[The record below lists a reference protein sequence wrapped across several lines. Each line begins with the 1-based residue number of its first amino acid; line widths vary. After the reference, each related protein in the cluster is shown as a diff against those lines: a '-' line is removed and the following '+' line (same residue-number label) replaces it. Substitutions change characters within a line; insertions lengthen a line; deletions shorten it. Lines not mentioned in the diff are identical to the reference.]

1 MSEQIRVLVADDH
14 IVVREGLCALI
25 NACTDIHVVGEATNG
40 AEAVAQVALLQPD
53 VVLMDLVMP
62 VKDGIEAIKEIR
74 QQSPQS
80 RILVLTS
87 FGEDK
92 RVFQAIKAGALG
104 YLLKDSTSEDL
115 IQAIHDV
122 YQAKLS
128 LQPAIAIRVARE
140 LNRQDTNHALTDRE
154 ISVLKLIAR
163 GLSNREIARK
173 LTLSDVTV
181 DTHVSNILSKLNL
194 ENRTQAALYALREGL
209 VDIDG
214 AIH

>member
-1 MSEQIRVLVADDH
+1 MGEKIRVLVADDH
-14 IVVREGLCALI
+14 VIVREGLCALI
-25 NACTDIHVVGEATNG
+25 SACPDIQVVGEATNG
-40 AEAVAQVALLQPD
+40 SEAISQAACVQPD
-53 VVLMDLVMP
+53 VIVMDLVMP
-62 VKDGIEAIKEIR
+62 VKDGLEAIKEIR
-74 QQSPQS
+74 QISPNS

-122 YQAKLS
+122 SQAKMS
-128 LQPAIAIRVARE
+128 LQPSIAIRIARE
-140 LNRQDTNHALTDRE
+140 LNRQDVAQNLTDRE
-154 ISVLKLIAR
+154 LEVLKLIAR

-173 LTLSDVTV
+173 LILSNVTV
-181 DTHVSNILSKLNL
+181 DTHVSNILSKLHL

-209 VDIDG
+209 ADVN
-214 AIH
+214 ALEM